1 MDAFKQ
7 FANKNIFECAEDGFP
22 GSFLRCMN
30 PQAPQSSI
38 NDDVSKSEPG
48 RNYMQATDKLGPLS
62 FPSSYGEYAA
72 VRIAVFLNYAPD
84 DELDKKG
91 NPTLHFQRDVSGK
104 FYNITI
110 RNLFDTMQTLM
121 CLAGFDP
128 HVAMLILLSSVV
140 VMDTC
145 MLMGPTKG
153 WSDTEEYCYLSQ
165 FQLPFAK
172 NIIEYVLGKCKNL
185 VGVMVFGHKA
195 SENIL
200 PWLGDNYNKK
210 LLIQGSDVFLSHPQ
224 NIRWRYTLKHAQH
237 YTQMFSKIMV
247 SLGVVIPS
255 FVDGMQLLR
264 CFLTKKYTL
273 EMMKEFVDSE
283 VLEAVRQR
291 IAMVKNERTA
301 KVEELKEIAVTVE
314 GERARMAER
323 DREEKKEKARQ
334 QEKEQV
340 EHARQQEKEQVEHA
354 RQRKEEQE
362 EQAPKARGKNK
373 TFDDRMEDLKLFK
386 ETHGH
391 VNVSIPE
398 DNSLAQ
404 FCAQTRYV
412 HNNPGKSKR
421 KKLTIE
427 NIARLDAIGFNWT
440 LQEYVTRSFDERID
454 DLEKYKRTHGHLN
467 VKRLEDSSLYQ
478 FCAGVRHSLKMAEK
492 DGTMKLTVE
501 RIVRLDALGFEW
513 TNQR

>member
-7 FANKNIFECAEDGFP
+7 FANKNIFECVKDGFP
-22 GSFLRCMN
+22 DALLRCMN

-48 RNYMQATDKLGPLS
+48 RNYMQATDKLGPVS

-72 VRIAVFLNYAPD
+72 VRIAVILNYAPD

-91 NPTLHFQRDVSGK
+91 NPTLHFQRDISGK

-128 HVAMLILLSSVV
+128 YVGMLILMSSVV
-140 VMDTC
+140 VMDGC
-145 MLMGPTKG
+145 MLMGPATG
-153 WSDTEEYCYLSQ
+153 WSDTEEYRYLSQ

-185 VGVMVFGHKA
+185 VGVMVFGHKS

-200 PWLGDNYNKK
+200 PWLRDNYNKK
-210 LLIQGSDVFLSHPQ
+210 LLIQRSDVFLSHPQ

-237 YTQMFSKIMV
+237 YTKMFSKIMV

-273 EMMKEFVDSE
+273 EVMEEFVDSE

-291 IAMVKNERTA
+291 IAMVKIERTA
-301 KVEELKEIAVTVE
+301 KVEELK
-314 GERARMAER
+314 
-323 DREEKKEKARQ
+323 
-334 QEKEQV
+334 KEQ
-340 EHARQQEKEQVEHA
+340 EE
-354 RQRKEEQE
+354 QRKEEE
-362 EQAPKARGKNK
+362 ARKGGSTAAK
-373 TFDDRMEDLKLFK
+373 RGEK
-386 ETHGH
+386 EG
-391 VNVSIPE
+391 VS
-398 DNSLAQ
+398 
-404 FCAQTRYV
+404 
-412 HNNPGKSKR
+412 
-421 KKLTIE
+421 
-427 NIARLDAIGFNWT
+427 
-440 LQEYVTRSFDERID
+440 
-454 DLEKYKRTHGHLN
+454 
-467 VKRLEDSSLYQ
+467 
-478 FCAGVRHSLKMAEK
+478 
-492 DGTMKLTVE
+492 
-501 RIVRLDALGFEW
+501 
-513 TNQR
+513 

>member
-7 FANKNIFECAEDGFP
+7 FANKNIFECAKDGFP
-22 GSFLRCMN
+22 DAFLRCTN
-30 PQAPQSSI
+30 PQAAQSSI

-48 RNYMQATDKLGPLS
+48 RNYMQATDKLGPVS

-72 VRIAVFLNYAPD
+72 VRIAVILNYAPD

-91 NPTLHFQRDVSGK
+91 NPTLHFQRDISGK

-128 HVAMLILLSSVV
+128 YVGMLILMSSVV
-140 VMDTC
+140 VMDGC

-153 WSDTEEYCYLSQ
+153 WSDTKEYHYLSQ

-172 NIIEYVLGKCKNL
+172 NIIAYVLGKCENL

-200 PWLGDNYNKK
+200 PWLRDNYTKK
-210 LLIQGSDVFLSHPQ
+210 LLIQRSNVFLSHPQ
-224 NIRWRYTLKHAQH
+224 NIQWRYTLKHAKH
-237 YTQMFSKIMV
+237 YSNMFSKIMV

-273 EMMKEFVDSE
+273 EVMEEFVDSE

-291 IAMVKNERTA
+291 IAMVKIERKA
-301 KVEELKEIAVTVE
+301 KVEELHREALQRKE
-314 GERARMAER
+314 
-323 DREEKKEKARQ
+323 
-334 QEKEQV
+334 EQM
-340 EHARQQEKEQVEHA
+340 EQA
-354 RQRKEEQE
+354 RQRKQEQE
-362 EQAPKARGKNK
+362 EQAPKARGKYK
-373 TFDDRMEDLKLFK
+373 KFDDRMEDLKRFK

-391 VNVSIPE
+391 ANVFKPE
-398 DNSLAQ
+398 DKSLAQ
-404 FCAQTRYV
+404 FCAQVRYA
-412 HNNPGKSKR
+412 HKNPGKGL
-421 KKLTIE
+421 KLT
-427 NIARLDAIGFNWT
+427 
-440 LQEYVTRSFDERID
+440 DERIAAFD
-454 DLEKYKRTHGHLN
+454 AMCLIGRRRNMSRGHSTRGSTTSRSTSRRT
-467 VKRLEDSSLYQ
+467 VTS
-478 FCAGVRHSLKMAEK
+478 A
-492 DGTMKLTVE
+492 
-501 RIVRLDALGFEW
+501 
-513 TNQR
+513 